1 MGNRIRIA
9 IVLALLVACASRAT
23 IFGTVRGIV
32 HDPQHR
38 PIAGAAVTLKAK
50 LSDWQ
55 QMQNTNNDGEFEF
68 SAVPIGDYTVTV
80 RHDSFKDQTQEVVVK
95 SGTVPV
101 AHFMLE
107 LAGTTQ
113 TVTVTGEP
121 VVALAD
127 SVTPTSTLNREEIQ
141 ATPGSVQ
148 TNNLS
153 IITDYTPGAYV
164 THDQLHVRG
173 GHQVSWLIDGVP
185 VPNTNIASNVGPQFD
200 PMDMDFLEIQ
210 RGSYDAEYGDRT
222 YGVFNVLPRTGF
234 ERDRECDVR
243 ASFGSFFQTND
254 DVSCGGHT
262 QRFAYYGSLNGNRS
276 DLGLQTPTGEI
287 LHDAE
292 NGYGGF
298 GSLIFNLDAKNQLR
312 LVTSLRKDYYQIPN
326 APGVINE
333 DQDSPETIITTPFPP
348 GTFQA
353 DGEHESDTFVNFSW
367 VHTFTPNVLMTIS
380 PLFHFNS
387 ADYSGNPNDFP
398 LSTTDNRASTYVG
411 GQAVFSALVARNNL
425 EVGTYDFWQH
435 DDQLFGILFNDGSAT
450 NFSDREIA
458 SGSLAEVFVEDKFQA
473 TSWLTLSGG
482 VRQTHFSGNVT
493 ENATS
498 PRLGVSIK
506 IPKLNWVFRG
516 FYGDFYQAPP
526 LITASGPLLQFVNA
540 NDLGFIP
547 LRGERDKEYQYG
559 VAIPFKGWLLD
570 IDSFRTHATNFFD
583 HNNVGNSN
591 IFFPLTITEALIRG
605 WEATLRSPL
614 ILRRGHVHLA
624 YSNQIALGAGAIN
637 GGLTDFSPPEGFFL
651 LDHDQ
656 RNTLNVGFDWRLPWR
671 SFAASN
677 VYYGSG
683 FSNGIAPPGPDH
695 LSRHTTFDVSLGKD
709 LGERFTISATALNVA
724 NRHLL
729 IDNSLTF
736 GGFHYNNPREIYG
749 ELRWRFHY

>member
-1 MGNRIRIA
+1 
-9 IVLALLVACASRAT
+9 
-23 IFGTVRGIV
+23 VRGIV

-38 PIAGAAVTLKAK
+38 PIAEATVTLKAQ
-50 LSDWQ
+50 LSDWTQ
-55 QMQNTNNDGEFEF
+55 SQKTNSDGEFEF

-80 RHDSFKDQTQEVVVK
+80 THDGFKDQKQEVVVK

-101 AHFMLE
+101 AHFPLE
-107 LAGTTQ
+107 LAGSSQ
-113 TVTVTGEP
+113 SVTVSADP
-121 VVALAD
+121 VMALAD
-127 SVTPTSTLNREEIQ
+127 SVTPTSTLNRQEIQ
-141 ATPGSVQ
+141 ATPGSIQ

-153 IITDYTPGAYV
+153 IITNYTPGAYV

-173 GHQVSWLIDGVP
+173 GHQVSWLVDGVP
-185 VPNTNIASNVGPQFD
+185 IPNTNIASNVGPQFN
-200 PMDMDFLEIQ
+200 PMDIDYLEIQ

-234 ERDRECDVR
+234 ERDRECDL
-243 ASFGSFFQTND
+243 ATSFGSFFQTND
-254 DVSCGGHT
+254 QISCGGHT
-262 QRFAYYGSLNGNRS
+262 QRLAYYGILNGNRS
-276 DLGLQTPTGEI
+276 DLGLQTPTGDI

-298 GSLIFNLDAKNQLR
+298 ASLIFNLDAKNQLR

-333 DQDSPETIITTPFPP
+333 DQNNPETIVTTPFPP
-348 GTFQA
+348 GTFQE
-353 DGEHESDTFVNFSW
+353 DGEHESDAFVNFSW
-367 VHTFTPNVLMTIS
+367 VHTFSPNFLMTIS
-380 PLFHFNS
+380 PLYHFNS

-398 LSTTDNRASTYVG
+398 ISTTDNRGSTYAG
-411 GQAVFSALVARNNL
+411 GQAILTALVARNNM
-425 EVGTYDFWQH
+425 EVGAYGFWQR
-435 DDQLFGILFNDGSAT
+435 DNQLFGMLFNDGSNT
-450 NFSDREIA
+450 NFQDREIVT
-458 SGSLAEVFVEDKFQA
+458 GSLVEAFLEDKFQA

-482 VRQTHFSGNVT
+482 VRQSHFSGNVT

-498 PRLGVSIK
+498 PRLGVSVK
-506 IPKLNWVFRG
+506 IPKVNWVFRG

-526 LITASGPLLQFVNA
+526 LITASGPLLQFVNE
-540 NDLGFIP
+540 NNLGFIP
-547 LRGERDKEYQYG
+547 LRGERDREYQFG
-559 VAIPFKGWLLD
+559 VAIPYKGWLLD
-570 IDSFRTHATNFFD
+570 IDTFRTQATNFFD
-583 HNNVGNSN
+583 HNNVGDSN
-591 IFFPLTITEALIRG
+591 IFFPLTINEGLIRG

-614 ILRRGHVHLA
+614 VLRRGHIHVT

-637 GGLTDFSPPEGFFL
+637 GGLTDFSTRAGFFL

-656 RNTLNVGFDWRLPWR
+656 RNTLNAGFDLRLPWR
-671 SFAASN
+671 SFASTN

-683 FSNGIAPPGPDH
+683 FSNGIAPPGPNH
-695 LSRHTTFDVSLGKD
+695 LAGHTTFDVSMGKD
-709 LGERFTISATALNVA
+709 FGERFSVSATALNVA

>member
-1 MGNRIRIA
+1 MRSRHKIA
-9 IVLALLVACASRAT
+9 VLSALLFTSVSWAT

-38 PIAGAAVTLKAK
+38 PIAEATVTLKAQ
-50 LSDWQ
+50 LSDWTQ
-55 QMQNTNNDGEFEF
+55 TQKTNSNGEFEF

-80 RHDSFKDQTQEVVVK
+80 TRDGFMDQKQNVIVK

-101 AHFMLE
+101 AHFALE
-107 LAGTTQ
+107 LAGASQ
-113 TVTVTGEP
+113 TVTVSANS
-121 VVALAD
+121 VMALAD
-127 SVTPTSTLNREEIQ
+127 SVTPTSTLNRQEIQ
-141 ATPGSVQ
+141 ATPGSIQ

-173 GHQVSWLIDGVP
+173 GHQVSWLVDGVP
-185 VPNTNIASNVGPQFD
+185 IPNTNIASNVGPQFN
-200 PMDMDFLEIQ
+200 PMDMDYLEIQ

-234 ERDRECDVR
+234 ERDRECDLS

-254 DVSCGGHT
+254 LISCGGHT
-262 QRFAYYGSLNGNRS
+262 QRLAYYGSLNGNRS
-276 DLGLQTPTGEI
+276 NLGLQTPTGDI

-298 GSLIFNLDAKNQLR
+298 ASLIFNLDAKNQLR

-333 DQDSPETIITTPFPP
+333 DQNNPETIVTTPFPP

-353 DGEHESDTFVNFSW
+353 DGEHESDAFVNFSW
-367 VHTFTPNVLMTIS
+367 VHTFNPNVLMTIS
-380 PLFHFNS
+380 PLYHFNS

-398 LSTTDNRASTYVG
+398 LSTTDNRGSTYAG
-411 GQAVFSALVARNNL
+411 GQAVLSALVARNNL
-425 EVGTYDFWQH
+425 QVGAYGFWQH
-435 DDQLFGILFNDGSAT
+435 DNQLFGMLFNDGGST
-450 NFSDREIA
+450 NFQDREIVT
-458 SGSLAEVFVEDKFQA
+458 GSLVEAFLEDKFQA

-482 VRQTHFSGNVT
+482 VRQSHFSGNVT

-498 PRLGVSIK
+498 PRLGVSVK
-506 IPKLNWVFRG
+506 IPKVNWVFRG

-526 LITASGPLLQFVNA
+526 LITASGPLLQFVNE
-540 NDLGFIP
+540 NNLGFIP
-547 LRGERDKEYQYG
+547 LRGERDREYQFG
-559 VAIPFKGWLLD
+559 VAIPYKGWLLD

-583 HNNVGNSN
+583 HNNVGDSN
-591 IFFPLTITEALIRG
+591 IFFPLTINEGLIRG

-614 ILRRGHVHLA
+614 ILRRGHLHVT
-624 YSNQIALGAGAIN
+624 YSNQIALGAGTIN
-637 GGLTDFSPPEGFFL
+637 GGLTNFSPPAGFFL

-656 RNTLNVGFDWRLPWR
+656 RNTLNAGFDLRLPWR
-671 SFAASN
+671 SFASTN

-683 FSNGIAPPGPDH
+683 FSNGIAPPGPNH
-695 LSRHTTFDVSLGKD
+695 LSGHTTFDVSMGKD
-709 LGERFTISATALNVA
+709 FGERFTVSATALNVA

-736 GGFHYNNPREIYG
+736 GGFHYNNPREMYG

>member
-1 MGNRIRIA
+1 MGRRIRIA
-9 IVLALLVACASRAT
+9 VLLASLAACASWAT

-38 PIAGAAVTLKAK
+38 PIPGANVTLKAK
-50 LSDWQ
+50 LSDWKQ
-55 QMQNTNNDGEFEF
+55 IQRTNSDGEFEF
-68 SAVPIGDYTVTV
+68 SAVPIGDYALTVSHENF
-80 RHDSFKDQTQEVVVK
+80 RDQTQDVIVK

-113 TVTVTGEP
+113 TVTVSGEP
-121 VVALAD
+121 VVALGD
-127 SVTPTSTLNREEIQ
+127 SVTPTSTLNRDEIQ
-141 ATPGSVQ
+141 ATPGSIQ

-200 PMDMDFLEIQ
+200 PMDMDYLEIQ

-234 ERDRECDVR
+234 ERDRECDLS

-254 DVSCGGHT
+254 ELSCGGHT

-298 GSLIFNLDAKNQLR
+298 GSLIFNLDPKNQLR
-312 LVTSLRKDYYQIPN
+312 FVTSLRKDYYQIPN
-326 APGVINE
+326 TPGVINE
-333 DQDSPETIITTPFPP
+333 DQNSPENISTTPFPP

-353 DGEHESDTFVNFSW
+353 DGEHESDAFVNFSW

-398 LSTTDNRASTYVG
+398 LSTTDNRGSNYVG
-411 GQAVFSALVARNNL
+411 GQAVLNALVARNNL
-425 EVGTYDFWQH
+425 EIGTYGFWQQ
-435 DDQLFGILFNDGSAT
+435 DNQLFGMLFNDGSAA
-450 NFSDREIA
+450 NFNNREIV
-458 SGSLAEVFVEDKFQA
+458 SGSLAEVFVQDKFQA

-482 VRQTHFSGNVT
+482 VRQTHFSGSVV

-540 NDLGFIP
+540 NNLGFIP
-547 LRGERDKEYQYG
+547 LRGERDKEYQFG
-559 VAIPFKGWLLD
+559 VAMPYKGWLLD

-583 HNNVGNSN
+583 HNNVGDSN
-591 IFFPLTITEALIRG
+591 IFFPLTINEALIRG
-605 WEATLRSPL
+605 WEATLRSPM
-614 ILRRGHVHLA
+614 ILKRGHVHLA

-637 GGLTDFSPPEGFFL
+637 GGLTDFSPPTGFFL

-656 RNTLNVGFDWRLPWR
+656 RNTLNVGFDVRLPWR

-677 VYYGSG
+677 IYYGSG

-695 LSRHTTFDVSLGKD
+695 LSGHTTFDVSLGKD
-709 LGERFTISATALNVA
+709 LGEKFTISATALNVA